1 MNILMVTNTY
11 LPHVGGVARSVQA
24 FTEAYRQQGHR
35 VIIIAPEFPNMPEH
49 EEDVL
54 RVPALQR
61 FNGTDFSVRLPVP
74 LFLREQVEEFEPEV
88 VHSHHPFLL
97 GATAYRLAHHQQVPL
112 VFTHH
117 TMYERYT
124 HYVPGD
130 SEAMR
135 RFAIRLSVG
144 YCNMCDEVFAPS
156 ESVRELLIERGVE
169 APIAVVPTGVRLEEF
184 DIGDGPGFRAVV
196 GIPEDAFVVGHV
208 GRLAEEKNLPFLT
221 RCIAKFM
228 KSNKQAHFLLVGSG
242 PSLDDIKSHMAHQRI
257 EDRFHYMGT
266 LGGRFLASAY
276 KAMDVFAFASQTETQ
291 GMVLTEAMAASA
303 PVVAVDASGAREV
316 VIDRLNGRLLSKEN
330 EKTFVE
336 ALAWVAALSQ
346 DARAQLRTEA
356 RKRAEEFSM
365 ANSAAKA
372 MNEYQGAIARE
383 EAEHEKDE
391 GIWEGA
397 LEKLRT
403 EWEILSN
410 TAEAASAAL
419 FTESKAKPAQ

>member
-24 FTEAYRQQGHR
+24 FTEAYRQQGHQ
-35 VIIIAPEFPNMPEH
+35 VKIIAPEFPNMPEH

-74 LFLREQVEEFEPEV
+74 LFLREQVEEFQPDV

-97 GATAYRLAHHQQVPL
+97 GATAYRLAHHQQAPL
-112 VFTHH
+112 IFTHH

-130 SEAMR
+130 SDAMR
-135 RFAIRLSVG
+135 RFAIKLSVG
-144 YCNMCDEVFAPS
+144 YCNMCDEIFAPS
-156 ESVRELLIERGVE
+156 ESVRALLVERGVN
-169 APIAVVPTGVRLEEF
+169 APISVVPTGVRLEEF
-184 DIGDGPGFRAVV
+184 DVGNGPGFRAVV

-208 GRLAEEKNLPFLT
+208 GRLAEEKNLPFLAC
-221 RCIAKFM
+221 CIAEFM
-228 KSNKQAHFLLVGSG
+228 RHNKSAHFLLVGGG
-242 PSLDDIKSHMAHQRI
+242 PSLDEIKAHMTHQGLA
-257 EDRFHYMGT
+257 ERFHYMGI
-266 LGGRFLASAY
+266 LSGRFLASAY

-291 GMVLTEAMAASA
+291 GMVLTEAMAAST
-303 PVVAVDASGAREV
+303 PVVAVAACGAREV
-316 VIDRLNGRLLSKEN
+316 VEDRLNGRLLSTEN
-330 EKTFVE
+330 ESTFVD
-336 ALAWVAALSQ
+336 ALEWVASLSP
-346 DARAQLRTEA
+346 DARASMRAQA

-365 ANSAAKA
+365 PNSAAKA
-372 MNEYQGAIARE
+372 LQQYKEAIARE
-383 EAEHEKDE
+383 EAEHHKDE

-419 FTESKAKPAQ
+419 FSESKADPAQ